1 MNRRE
6 FARYLGVTVIAIPA
20 ARLLSACGDD
30 TTTTTIIQDFS
41 VAPGPPA
48 PVQDLSTPATPQDLA
63 VSSITYTS
71 SLVSG
76 HQHQLTLEVSLFSN
90 PPAAD
95 TVRQTTVAQSH
106 SHTVTLT
113 QAQLQSIGAG
123 GTVTVT
129 TSVVLEH
136 VHTFMF
142 TNQG

>member
-30 TTTTTIIQDFS
+30 TTTTVTMDFS
-41 VAPGPPA
+41 TAPGPGPT
-48 PVQDLSTPATPQDLA
+48 QDLSTPPASPQDLA
-63 VSSITYTS
+63 VASITYTS
-71 SLVSG
+71 STVNAHN
-76 HQHQLTLEVSLFSN
+76 HQVTLETSLFSN
-90 PPAAD
+90 PPVPD
-95 TVRQTTVAQSH
+95 TVRETTVSQAH

-123 GTVTVT
+123 GTVSVT
-129 TSVVLEH
+129 TSLVLEH
-136 VHTFMF
+136 VHTFTF